1 MSESQNLNS
10 NFNNSENGV
19 HQLYKRPRNNNE
31 ESIFWRHFRPIRP
44 SYGSDTKCT
53 FDGCNT
59 KYIWRGSTTNL
70 IRHLKRKHHVTTE
83 SSALTTSIQSSSTNN
98 FINFDSNINLPLIKF
113 IVSSISPFSIVDHLK
128 SSGLVNLHITSSIIE
143 EQIIKVY
150 DRLFSQLKS
159 KVQQAKS
166 VMLSI
171 EEYNEY
177 RDEWKYIISCCWL
190 TEDFEFHKILLCVKE
205 TFEDIIEALDKWE
218 LTNLKFIRNNLEDF
232 LECYDDCCYMLE
244 EKYKDIVRID
254 YEILY
259 VDCDSDYLIIDSLS
273 RWAETNTNI
282 NYQENDH
289 GISTIITSIINATNS
304 LCGVVNFL
312 KDQVTQNA
320 ANIINMPINNFN
332 CYDCH
337 YHKIE
342 FLNALGKQDFEFF
355 INNSSIFNRLS
366 LDKLPFSIFP
376 KLLELFKPL
385 EHVKINERNIADM
398 LTSASN
404 ILAEISQ
411 SVDLERRALKSFI
424 IFLLNLYAPKKI
436 SKFLDPHSE
445 LNINLDETIKKI
457 VLNKCQDYYSQ
468 FPGFSNNN
476 LEIARKELEYY
487 INRKHC
493 LPHLNEKLGLYEWWQ
508 QSNHTFPG
516 LATIAQEYLPLTQNN
531 KVTLNIRKF
540 EDTYQDD
547 DIVDKIAFL
556 HYNMKYI

>member
-10 NFNNSENGV
+10 NSNDKNNSEN
-19 HQLYKRPRNNNE
+19 
-31 ESIFWRHFRPIRP
+31 
-44 SYGSDTKCT
+44 DTKCT
-53 FDGCNT
+53 FDGCNA
-59 KYIWRGSTTNL
+59 KYVWRGSTSNL

-98 FINFDSNINLPLIKF
+98 FINFESKINLPLIKF
-113 IVSSISPFSIVDHLK
+113 IVSSISPFSIVDDLK

-143 EQIIKVY
+143 EQINKVY

-171 EEYNEY
+171 GEEYNEY
-177 RDEWKYIISCCWL
+177 RDEYNEYRGEYNYIISCCWL
-190 TEDFEFHKILLCVKE
+190 TEDFEFYEILLCVKE
-205 TFEDIIEALDKWE
+205 RFKDIIEALDKWE
-218 LTNLKFIRNNLEDF
+218 FTNLKFIRHNLEDC
-232 LECYDDCCYMLE
+232 LDLYDDFCYMLE
-244 EKYKDIVRID
+244 VKCKDIVRID
-254 YEILY
+254 KPFNSG
-259 VDCDSDYLIIDSLS
+259 DDLIVDSLS

-304 LCGVVNFL
+304 LCGVVDFL

-320 ANIINMPINNFN
+320 INMPINNFN
-332 CYDCH
+332 CYNCH

-342 FLNALGKQDFEFF
+342 FLNILGKQYFEFS
-355 INNSSIFNRLS
+355 INNSSNYNRLS

-385 EHVKINERNIADM
+385 EHVKINERNIAAM
-398 LTSASN
+398 LINASN

-411 SVDLERRALKSFI
+411 SIDLERKALKSFI
-424 IFLLNLYAPKKI
+424 IFLLNLYVPKII

-445 LNINLDETIKKI
+445 LNINLDEASKKI

-468 FPGFSNNN
+468 FPSFSNNN
-476 LEIARKELEYY
+476 LEIAQKELEYY
-487 INRKHC
+487 INRKHF

-531 KVTLNIRKF
+531 KVTLNIDKF

-547 DIVDKIAFL
+547 DIVDKIEFL
-556 HYNMKYI
+556 HYNMKYIDH

>member
-10 NFNNSENGV
+10 NSNDKNNSENGV
-19 HQLYKRPRNNNE
+19 HQSHKRPRNNNE
-31 ESIFWRHFRPIRP
+31 ESICWRHFRSIRP

-98 FINFDSNINLPLIKF
+98 FINFDSKINLPLIKF
-113 IVSSISPFSIVDHLK
+113 IVSSISPFIIVDHLK

-171 EEYNEY
+171 GEEYNED
-177 RDEWKYIISCCWL
+177 RDEWKFIISCCWL

-205 TFEDIIEALDKWE
+205 RLKDIIEALDKLE
-218 LTNLKFIRNNLEDF
+218 LTNLKFIRNNLEDDF
-232 LECYDDCCYMLE
+232 EPYYYFCDLLEK
-244 EKYKDIVRID
+244 KYKDIVCID
-254 YEILY
+254 YEIFY
-259 VDCDSDYLIIDSLS
+259 VGCGSDNLIISSLS
-273 RWAETNTNI
+273 EWAEKNTNI
-282 NYQENDH
+282 SDQENDH
-289 GISTIITSIINATNS
+289 GISTIITSIMNATKK
-304 LCGVVNFL
+304 LCEVVGFL
-312 KDQVTQNA
+312 NNQVTQNA
-320 ANIINMPINNFN
+320 INIINMPINNFN
-332 CYDCH
+332 CYNCH

-342 FLNALGKQDFEFF
+342 FLNTLGKQYFESF
-355 INNSSIFNRLS
+355 INNSSSYNRLS
-366 LDKLPFSIFP
+366 LDKLPFNIFP

-385 EHVKINERNIADM
+385 EHINNITERNIADT
-398 LTSASN
+398 LANAYN

-411 SVDLERRALKSFI
+411 SIDLEHRALKSFI
-424 IFLLNLYAPKKI
+424 IFLLNHSYVSKEI

-445 LNINLDETIKKI
+445 LNLSLD
-457 VLNKCQDYYSQ
+457 V
-468 FPGFSNNN
+468 FSNNN

-487 INRKHC
+487 INRKHF
-493 LPHLNEKLGLYEWWQ
+493 LPNLNENLGLYEWWQ
-508 QSNHTFPG
+508 QSKHTFPG
-516 LATIAQEYLPLTQNN
+516 LATIAQEYLPLTQNS

-540 EDTYQDD
+540 EDTYQND
-547 DIVDKIAFL
+547 DIVEKIEFL
-556 HYNMKYI
+556 HYNMKYIDL

>member
-10 NFNNSENGV
+10 NSNDKNNSENGV
-19 HQLYKRPRNNNE
+19 HQSHKRPRNNNE
-31 ESIFWRHFRPIRP
+31 ESICWRHFRPIRP
-44 SYGSDTKCT
+44 SHGSEIKCT

-59 KYIWRGSTTNL
+59 KYVWRGSTSNL
-70 IRHLKRKHHVTTE
+70 LGHLKRKHHHVTTE

-98 FINFDSNINLPLIKF
+98 FINFESKINLPLIKF
-113 IVSSISPFSIVDHLK
+113 IVSSISPFSIVDDLK

-159 KVQQAKS
+159 KVQQAKF
-166 VMLSI
+166 VMLSMG
-171 EEYNEY
+171 EECNEV

-190 TEDFEFHKILLCVKE
+190 TEDFEFHKILLCVKKS
-205 TFEDIIEALDKWE
+205 FKDIIEALDKWE
-218 LTNLKFIRNNLEDF
+218 LTNLKFIRGNLEDY
-232 LECYDDCCYMLE
+232 LEFYEFCDHLE

-254 YEILY
+254 EPFYS
-259 VDCDSDYLIIDSLS
+259 DCDSLIRYSLN
-273 RWAETNTNI
+273 RWVD
-282 NYQENDH
+282 QENDH
-289 GISTIITSIINATNS
+289 EISTIITSFRYVTNNVFD
-304 LCGVVNFL
+304 VVGCL
-312 KDQVTQNA
+312 KAQVTQYA
-320 ANIINMPINNFN
+320 INMPINNFN
-332 CYDCH
+332 CYNCQ
-337 YHKIE
+337 YHQIE
-342 FLNALGKQDFEFF
+342 FLTTLGKQYFEIF
-355 INNSSIFNRLS
+355 INNASRYNGFS
-366 LDKLPFSIFP
+366 LDKLPISIFP

-385 EHVKINERNIADM
+385 EHINDITERNIADM
-398 LTSASN
+398 LTNASN

-411 SVDLERRALKSFI
+411 SIVLERRALKSFI
-424 IFLLNLYAPKKI
+424 IFLLNSFVPKKI

-445 LNINLDETIKKI
+445 LNINLDEASKKI

-476 LEIARKELEYY
+476 LEIAQKELEYY

-493 LPHLNEKLGLYEWWQ
+493 LPHLNENLGLYEWWQ

-531 KVTLNIRKF
+531 KVTLNFGKF

-547 DIVDKIAFL
+547 DIVDKIEFL
-556 HYNMKYI
+556 HYNMKYIDL